1 MNIGLATYNLRSHIP
16 SELPVHNQV
25 ISSDKLKTQ
34 HYLNEIEAW
43 TDRKK
48 MVLNEKKTKCMI
60 FNRSKKFQFTSDI
73 RLKGQKLNVVDET
86 KLLGTI
92 ITNDLKWNRNT
103 LIIVKNANSK
113 MRMLQVAAKFIKS
126 KQDLLHIYKSF
137 IRSRLEFSSVVWHS
151 SLSKTNENDIERVQK
166 SALKLILKENY
177 RDYKTALK
185 TLNIESLYDR
195 REKLCLKFAR
205 KCLKDDNF
213 KKLFPYRK
221 SKHSMDMRKA
231 EKFHIKQIN
240 TERYRKSA
248 IPAMLRLLNEEDL
261 KMKQAISNLNVTREP
276 CLLNSISVKI

>member
-1 MNIGLATYNLRSHIP
+1 MLRH
-16 SELPVHNQV
+16 EEV
-25 ISSDKLKTQ
+25 I
-34 HYLNEIEAW
+34 
-43 TDRKK
+43 
-48 MVLNEKKTKCMI
+48 VC
-60 FNRSKKFQFTSDI
+60 
-73 RLKGQKLNVVDET
+73 
-86 KLLGTI
+86 
-92 ITNDLKWNRNT
+92 
-103 LIIVKNANSK
+103 
-113 MRMLQVAAKFIKS
+113 
-126 KQDLLHIYKSF
+126 
-137 IRSRLEFSSVVWHS
+137 
-151 SLSKTNENDIERVQK
+151 LSKTNENDIERVQK

-177 RDYKTALK
+177 KDYKTALK